1 MNRPFLWLHWTNI
14 RARDEGGPFA
24 LADQGCKVLTLIF
37 NVQYRSEYWGE
48 GTRANPSLLCL
59 SIESIASPPTVVYR
73 IKALFAPG
81 RLVFPRNLADV
92 RWGNPLPLLLFSES
106 SMDSTPIIEEEESAL
121 ILKELKEISNKH
133 SSYLHQSSKPTASSS
148 PKLQPLDSTRSAGKE
163 NNKDAG
169 KDELDDSFI
178 DDATTFLNKTSENR
192 ELNQYWYSKST
203 IETLCNAIRESIDI
217 CGGRRVAFLSTP
229 SLFFSLTK
237 DERDHCALLD
247 VSLQA
252 LRFCLVYL
260 AMLAISLLLFLLY
273 FSLIPLGS
281 QARVIISTTLTTPKA
296 LKSTSEVHSTWLW

>member
-1 MNRPFLWLHWTNI
+1 
-14 RARDEGGPFA
+14 
-24 LADQGCKVLTLIF
+24 
-37 NVQYRSEYWGE
+37 
-48 GTRANPSLLCL
+48 
-59 SIESIASPPTVVYR
+59 
-73 IKALFAPG
+73 
-81 RLVFPRNLADV
+81 
-92 RWGNPLPLLLFSES
+92 
-106 SMDSTPIIEEEESAL
+106 MDSTPIIEEEESAL

-247 VSLQA
+247 FDTSWKSSSGYHFYDFNDPEGIEEHQRGTFDVIVIDPPFVSHSVWKKYATTARLLMRQDRTA
-252 LRFCLVYL
+252 HVITTTVDENAQLMSTLFDCKSVLFRPSIPHLVYQYSVFTNY
-260 AMLAISLLLFLLY
+260 AS
-273 FSLIPLGS
+273 SVLGTKNLEI
-281 QARVIISTTLTTPKA
+281 QMD
-296 LKSTSEVHSTWLW
+296 